1 MPPLA
6 PPDPATFDD
15 LTERERAGGLAGG
28 PVRLD
33 RGEVLAW
40 IDCDGHPEN
49 VLTRDELLDNVM
61 LYWLPGTGASSARL
75 HWQSIRQVNRWIS
88 SRVTDTVAVPT
99 GCSISPKELA
109 APVAALG
116 GQALPRHPLLERPVL
131 PPARREPGGASERW
145 SNERR
150 TKPERRRT
158 TKRTNTGVPG
168 PRLWVTTRAWGRVD

>member
-1 MPPLA
+1 V
-6 PPDPATFDD
+6 DSPAALCGWIVEKFW
-15 LTERERAGGLAGG
+15 
-28 PVRLD
+28 
-33 RGEVLAW
+33 AW

-75 HWQSIRQVNRWIS
+75 HWQSIRQLNRWIS